1 MAFSAEHAPR
11 KRAARYVVL
20 LLLGAAWLGSAG
32 CGVSSSRH
40 HAEAA
45 IDVFHSELNAG
56 DFDAIWNGADDRFRK
71 AATRENYD
79 KFVGAVHRKLG
90 RALRTSN
97 QNWSMRNLNLET
109 SIVLVQHTEFEYG
122 AGTETFTFS
131 VEGDAVR
138 LIGYHI
144 ESNELVTL

>member
-1 MAFSAEHAPR
+1 MGIV
-11 KRAARYVVL
+11 RYLVVL
-20 LLLGAAWLGSAG
+20 LLGGALLSGGG
-32 CGVSSSRH
+32 CGVASSRQ

-45 IDVFHSELNAG
+45 VDVFHRELNAG
-56 DFDAIWNGADDRFRK
+56 DLDAIWNGADDQFRQ
-71 AATRENYD
+71 AVSRQSYD
-79 KFVGAVHRKLG
+79 RFVGAVHRKLG

-97 QNWSMRNLNLET
+97 QNWSIRNFNLQT

-131 VEGDAVR
+131 VHGEGVK

-144 ESNELVTL
+144 ESTELVTL